1 MKTLIVNVYGSYLS
15 VCVLNHTQIIVI
27 IVYKLLCDY
36 STRKGATDWQIK
48 HLFVFHTVTEM

>member
-1 MKTLIVNVYGSYLS
+1 LIVNVYGSYLS